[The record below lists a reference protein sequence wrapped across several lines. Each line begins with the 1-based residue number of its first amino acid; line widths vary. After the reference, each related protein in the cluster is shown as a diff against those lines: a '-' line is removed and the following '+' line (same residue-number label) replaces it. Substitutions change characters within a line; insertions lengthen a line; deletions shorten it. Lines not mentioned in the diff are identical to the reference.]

1 MAVAW
6 LVASALS
13 MLSGE
18 EDGLSWI
25 STAPSSSNSGG
36 AAASGGG
43 DSNARPKLPA
53 NHPPVPFSARSLCAA
68 GLEAAVSHT
77 QSWIEWTK
85 SSLESQTA
93 FIVIC
98 IIASVFAGVR
108 RYYIEKHI
116 HRGRPPIDPR
126 LNGAFINEERGTERE
141 WGAMDEWLA
150 QNTRRPSVPQPSPR
164 FAGAGNRDGD
174 S

>member
-1 MAVAW
+1 MDA
-6 LVASALS
+6 
-13 MLSGE
+13 
-18 EDGLSWI
+18 
-25 STAPSSSNSGG
+25 
-36 AAASGGG
+36 
-43 DSNARPKLPA
+43 NARPKLPA

-98 IIASVFAGVR
+98 VIASVFAGVR